1 MLDFEK
7 TVVNVKNTYQIRQKK
22 QNFESGLKRLNVDLN
37 KLKQQRFDLFKDY
50 IEELIDADEFNFARE
65 SYTDEIEMLEEK
77 NSNS

>member
-65 SYTDEIEMLEEK
+65 SYTDGIEMLEEK